1 LRIVGAAADAETPAT
16 AGAVARRFRIAA
28 PVTATIL
35 GGVVL
40 VLAAVTLTLV
50 SLVRQ
55 LTVHHIGPGIA
66 IVLIYAGV
74 GVVIARRQPRNPIG
88 WLLILF
94 VLMYVLGAAATNYAV
109 LAYRLRYSGLP
120 FAPVAL
126 RLATLSA
133 PSFVLFSLVI
143 LLFPDGRLASRR
155 WRWALW
161 AYAGLS
167 VYVLAIVAAPVI
179 AALAG
184 HDVHLDTAGNL
195 TNAGQL
201 GGWLGNPPAW
211 LIVPVFAA
219 IVMLGLSFVAHQV
232 LSWRHAAGERRQQLK
247 WLACGAAVAVA
258 SLLLAALLGLQFL
271 LAGLIALPVSIAVG
285 ILKYRLYEIDRIIS
299 RTLAYA
305 LVTGL
310 LIGVYAGL
318 VLLATRVLSLSSPVA
333 VAASTLA
340 AAALFAPVR
349 RRAQHA
355 VDRRFNRARYDA
367 DRMVAEFAARL
378 KDAVELDWVRADLA
392 SLVQQALEPAH
403 TSVWVSPAGAEPRP
417 SSAAAR

>member
-1 LRIVGAAADAETPAT
+1 MGAVADAEPPAT
-16 AGAVARRFRIAA
+16 AGGAARRFRIAA

-50 SLVRQ
+50 TLVRQ

-66 IVLIYAGV
+66 IVVIYAGV

-109 LAYRLRYSGLP
+109 LAYRFGYSGLP

-126 RLATLSA
+126 LLATLSA

-167 VYVLAIVAAPVI
+167 VYVLAIVTAPVI

-184 HDVHLDTAGNL
+184 HDVHLDTTGNL

-211 LIVPVFAA
+211 LVVPVFAA

-318 VLLATRVLSLSSPVA
+318 VLLATEVLSLSSPVA

-340 AAALFAPVR
+340 AAALFAPLR
-349 RRAQHA
+349 RRVQRA

-403 TSVWVSPAGAEPRP
+403 TSVWVSPAAAGPGRSP
-417 SSAAAR
+417 AAAG

>member
-1 LRIVGAAADAETPAT
+1 M
-16 AGAVARRFRIAA
+16 
-28 PVTATIL
+28 TATLL

-40 VLAAVTLTLV
+40 ALAVVTLTLV

-55 LTVHHIGPGIA
+55 LTVHHIGPGIG

-109 LAYRLRYSGLP
+109 LAYRLGYSGLP

-126 RLATLSA
+126 LLATLSA

-161 AYAGLS
+161 AYALLT
-167 VYVLAIVAAPVI
+167 VYVLTVVVAPVI
-179 AALAG
+179 AALAA

-201 GGWLGNPPAW
+201 GGWLGNPPVW

-258 SLLLAALLGLQFL
+258 SLLLAAVLGIQVL
-271 LAGLIALPVSIAVG
+271 LAGLIALPVSIGVG

-310 LIGVYAGL
+310 LIGVYAAL
-318 VLLATRVLSLSSPVA
+318 VLLATQVLALSSPVA

-340 AAALFAPVR
+340 AAALFAPLR
-349 RRAQHA
+349 RRVQGA

-367 DRMVAEFAARL
+367 DRMVAQFAARL
-378 KDAVELDWVRADLA
+378 KDAVDLDEVQADLA
-392 SLVQQALEPAH
+392 GVVRHALEPAH
-403 TSVWVSPAGAEPRP
+403 VSVWTRERGG
-417 SSAAAR
+417 